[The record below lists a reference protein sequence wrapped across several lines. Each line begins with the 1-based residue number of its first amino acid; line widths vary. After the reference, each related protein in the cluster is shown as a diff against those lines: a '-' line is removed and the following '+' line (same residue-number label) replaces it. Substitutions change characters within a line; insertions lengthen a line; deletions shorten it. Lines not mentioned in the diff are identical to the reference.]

1 MDRTVNPAVVASEYA
16 VRGAITSR
24 AAEIEQD
31 LAKGGSSYNFE
42 GVLYCNIGN
51 PQALEQKP
59 VSYGRR
65 LLACCECQEVRA
77 RSGSRVSDHATVQR
91 PSESILRNSCYRVH
105 R

>member
-24 AAEIEQD
+24 AAEIEED
-31 LAKGGSSYNFE
+31 LAKGGSSYNFK

-65 LLACCECQEVRA
+65 LLACCECQEVRT
-77 RSGSRVSDHATVQR
+77 RLGSLVSDHAAVQR
-91 PSESILRNSCYRVH
+91 PSESILWNQC
-105 R
+105 